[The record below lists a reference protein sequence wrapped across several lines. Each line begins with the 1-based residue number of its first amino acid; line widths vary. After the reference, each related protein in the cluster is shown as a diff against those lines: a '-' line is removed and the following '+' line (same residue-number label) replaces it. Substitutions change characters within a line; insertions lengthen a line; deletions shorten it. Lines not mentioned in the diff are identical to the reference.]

1 MVLYGFCRVMAGV
14 ALVVEVCFA
23 LYGLAS
29 CRVLSVAPASA
40 IFVKARKW
48 FVLAISPFAP
58 SLSRVRACAF
68 NDNNNIID
76 IDNRYRYK
84 VVLACFKLF

>member
-1 MVLYGFCRVMAGV
+1 MLW
-14 ALVVEVCFA
+14 LVSPLLWKFVFA
-23 LYGLAS
+23 LYGLAC

-48 FVLAISPFAP
+48 LFLLFLLLLPR
-58 SLSRVRACAF
+58 SRVYARARF